1 MIFIMFVIA
10 VIVGCILVRIKKFDC
25 EDAAS
30 VVITVG
36 SIGVLISLI
45 FMAPSYMLAPIK
57 IVKKQATYE
66 ILVYQFENDI
76 YDNDNDIGK
85 KELMAD
91 IQEWNED
98 LAMMRKLQDDFW
110 IGIYIPNIYDQIE
123 FIELK

>member
-1 MIFIMFVIA
+1 M
-10 VIVGCILVRIKKFDC
+10 VGC
-25 EDAAS
+25 
-30 VVITVG
+30 
-36 SIGVLISLI
+36 
-45 FMAPSYMLAPIK
+45 YMLAPSK

-85 KELMAD
+85 KELMTD

-98 LAMMRKLQDDFW
+98 LAMMRELQDDFW